1 MTLVLLPGLNG
12 TKDLFVSFQA
22 AASTNFKIIVVEYP
36 DDPNLGYDAL
46 QEIAQQSLPVNE
58 EFILVGESFSGPI
71 AIAIAASNPPGL
83 VGLVLCCTFA
93 QNPQP
98 LLNSFHWLPPI
109 APLALIP
116 NSVIAKVLLGRYAA
130 QKVSLSIVAAVRKI
144 SPKLVSARLLA
155 ITQVNVSKLLSSV
168 KVPVLYL
175 RANHDLFIPKSVAT
189 RLQGLNQG
197 LKIIDIDA
205 PHFLLQTA
213 PQEAALAIED
223 FQRILKSA

>member
-12 TKDLFVSFQA
+12 TKDLFASFQQ
-22 AASTNFKIIVVEYP
+22 AASASFKIIVVEYP
-36 DDPNLGYDAL
+36 DDPNLGYEEL
-46 QEIAQQSLPVNE
+46 QEIARQSLPANE

-98 LLNSFHWLPPI
+98 LLNSFHWLPAM

-168 KVPVLYL
+168 KFPVLYL
-175 RANHDLFIPKSVAT
+175 RASHDLFIPKSVAT

-197 LKIIDIDA
+197 LKIVDIDV

-213 PQEAALAIED
+213 PQEAALVIDD
-223 FQRILKSA
+223 FLRTLKFA